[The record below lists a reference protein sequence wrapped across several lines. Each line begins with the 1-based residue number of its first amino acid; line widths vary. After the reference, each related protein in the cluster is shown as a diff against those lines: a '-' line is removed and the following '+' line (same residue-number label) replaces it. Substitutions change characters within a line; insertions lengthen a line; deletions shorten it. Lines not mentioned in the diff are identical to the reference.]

1 MITEVV
7 SIDEKHGG
15 HIKTVICHVERAE
28 IVKLEAV
35 MEREE
40 RWHGGNWLQRR
51 KWEMRERKKHYYK
64 KSTVIPDFNFDDIK
78 KNI

>member
-15 HIKTVICHVERAE
+15 HKPVICHVVRAE

-35 MEREE
+35 MERGE
-40 RWHGGNWLQRR
+40 R
-51 KWEMRERKKHYYK
+51 
-64 KSTVIPDFNFDDIK
+64 
-78 KNI
+78 

>member
-15 HIKTVICHVERAE
+15 HIKTVICRVERAE

-35 MEREE
+35 MERGE
-40 RWHGGNWLQRR
+40 R
-51 KWEMRERKKHYYK
+51 
-64 KSTVIPDFNFDDIK
+64 
-78 KNI
+78 